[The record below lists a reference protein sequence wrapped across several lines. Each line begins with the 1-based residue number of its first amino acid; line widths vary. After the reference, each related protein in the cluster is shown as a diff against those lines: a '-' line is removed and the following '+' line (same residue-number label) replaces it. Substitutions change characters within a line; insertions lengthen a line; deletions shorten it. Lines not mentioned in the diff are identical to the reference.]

1 MEDNKIDINSLIGF
15 FLIGFIFIGWLWLNP
30 PPPGQENVN
39 SEITST
45 INVKTESDNEEL
57 ADVLS
62 QSTVAKNENENINS
76 LTSTKSVDDKKIKFE
91 TSKFLIEFSA
101 IGGQI
106 SSLKLKEH
114 LNYLGNYVSLINANN
129 STFDLD
135 FTTNTGKLFNTK
147 NQFFVPTLTENGSEK
162 IVQMRLTVSDDVF
175 LKYTYTF
182 NDDDYLI
189 NLDVKS
195 NGFKNILDTSK
206 DYNLVWELDAI
217 RNSKSIDYENRY
229 SYLTYYHDDDKI
241 DYLAISGEDE
251 DDEESVNW
259 ISYKQH
265 FFSSV
270 LIPQN
275 IPFKSV
281 SFKSENL
288 VEDNS
293 TDTLNLKKF
302 TSKIPFDYI
311 NNEFDNSF
319 NFYFGPNQFSQLK
332 SYEIGL
338 EESVD
343 FGWGIFGFINKNIFV
358 PLYKFLSEIFPFGI
372 AIIFMTIIVRI
383 CMAPL
388 LYKSYLSQAKM
399 KILRPE
405 INEINK
411 KFKDNA
417 MKRQQETMAFYRKAG
432 ASPMSGCLP
441 GMLQIPVFYALFMF
455 FPSAFDLR
463 QKSFLWAED
472 LSAYDSILDFGFYI
486 PLYGDHVSLFPIL
499 ASISIFF
506 YMKMTTGQQMASQP
520 PPQEGMPDM
529 TKMMKY
535 MIYFAPIMMMVFFNN
550 YSSGLSLYYFI
561 SNLLSIAV
569 MYTIKNF
576 ILDEQKIRE
585 QIQFNKSQPVKPPSR
600 FQRRMQA
607 VMEEAERQKKNK

>member
-62 QSTVAKNENENINS
+62 QSTVAKNENDNINS

-162 IVQMRLTVSDDVF
+162 IVQMKLTVSDDVF

>member
-114 LNYLGNYVSLINANN
+114 LNYLGNYVSLVNANN
-129 STFDLD
+129 STLDLD

-162 IVQMRLTVSDDVF
+162 IVQMKLTVSDDVF

-293 TDTLNLKKF
+293 IDTLNLKKF
-302 TSKIPFDYI
+302 TSK
-311 NNEFDNSF
+311 
-319 NFYFGPNQFSQLK
+319 
-332 SYEIGL
+332 
-338 EESVD
+338 
-343 FGWGIFGFINKNIFV
+343 
-358 PLYKFLSEIFPFGI
+358 
-372 AIIFMTIIVRI
+372 
-383 CMAPL
+383 
-388 LYKSYLSQAKM
+388 
-399 KILRPE
+399 
-405 INEINK
+405 
-411 KFKDNA
+411 
-417 MKRQQETMAFYRKAG
+417 
-432 ASPMSGCLP
+432 
-441 GMLQIPVFYALFMF
+441 
-455 FPSAFDLR
+455 
-463 QKSFLWAED
+463 
-472 LSAYDSILDFGFYI
+472 
-486 PLYGDHVSLFPIL
+486 
-499 ASISIFF
+499 
-506 YMKMTTGQQMASQP
+506 
-520 PPQEGMPDM
+520 
-529 TKMMKY
+529 
-535 MIYFAPIMMMVFFNN
+535 
-550 YSSGLSLYYFI
+550 
-561 SNLLSIAV
+561 
-569 MYTIKNF
+569 
-576 ILDEQKIRE
+576 
-585 QIQFNKSQPVKPPSR
+585 
-600 FQRRMQA
+600 
-607 VMEEAERQKKNK
+607 

>member
-1 MEDNKIDINSLIGF
+1 MMMI
-15 FLIGFIFIGWLWLNP
+15 
-30 PPPGQENVN
+30 
-39 SEITST
+39 
-45 INVKTESDNEEL
+45 
-57 ADVLS
+57 
-62 QSTVAKNENENINS
+62 
-76 LTSTKSVDDKKIKFE
+76 
-91 TSKFLIEFSA
+91 
-101 IGGQI
+101 
-106 SSLKLKEH
+106 
-114 LNYLGNYVSLINANN
+114 
-129 STFDLD
+129 
-135 FTTNTGKLFNTK
+135 
-147 NQFFVPTLTENGSEK
+147 
-162 IVQMRLTVSDDVF
+162 
-175 LKYTYTF
+175 
-182 NDDDYLI
+182 
-189 NLDVKS
+189 
-195 NGFKNILDTSK
+195 
-206 DYNLVWELDAI
+206 
-217 RNSKSIDYENRY
+217 
-229 SYLTYYHDDDKI
+229 KI

-293 TDTLNLKKF
+293 IDTLNLKKF

-411 KFKDNA
+411 K
-417 MKRQQETMAFYRKAG
+417 
-432 ASPMSGCLP
+432 
-441 GMLQIPVFYALFMF
+441 I
-455 FPSAFDLR
+455 
-463 QKSFLWAED
+463 
-472 LSAYDSILDFGFYI
+472 
-486 PLYGDHVSLFPIL
+486 
-499 ASISIFF
+499 
-506 YMKMTTGQQMASQP
+506 
-520 PPQEGMPDM
+520 
-529 TKMMKY
+529 
-535 MIYFAPIMMMVFFNN
+535 
-550 YSSGLSLYYFI
+550 
-561 SNLLSIAV
+561 
-569 MYTIKNF
+569 
-576 ILDEQKIRE
+576 
-585 QIQFNKSQPVKPPSR
+585 
-600 FQRRMQA
+600 
-607 VMEEAERQKKNK
+607 